1 MPYYWI
7 IVLCTSYNALLENFM
22 LCQSY
27 HDVCDVLVY
36 EYIID
41 VCHMIVGISYQLS
54 FIINTFLFILLIE
67 LTLVFMF
74 LK

>member
-7 IVLCTSYNALLENFM
+7 IVLCTSYNALLKDFM

-41 VCHMIVGISYQLS
+41 MCHMIVDISCQLS
-54 FIINTFLFILLIE
+54 FIVNTFLFNLLIE
-67 LTLVFMF
+67 LTFVFTF
-74 LK
+74 FK